1 MKARIQVVACRCCTE
16 MPPLL
21 DMERIMKATSERELV
36 VSTMLV
42 DRVCDAKSLK
52 QVVTEA
58 KEREVDRA
66 MVLACQK
73 KDVNPGLLSAYVRA
87 GINEFMVEYVDL
99 RDEVVLPHLS
109 DGRRAQAKAE
119 AKALAGLDRLMMLK
133 PLEKAHEAMRTAN
146 VVVLGGGA
154 SGRRA
159 AEAAAAQ
166 GAHTVI
172 IEKSVKDYKAP
183 GVIMPNSALVA
194 ASGYG
199 GNFVLTIRAG
209 EVTEELEC
217 AAVVVATGGG
227 WAELKGP
234 LAKACKSAVPLYTLH
249 EQMRAGSVPKGP
261 VVIVDTPDPAG
272 KGLAVQDFA
281 WDESLD
287 MAAEIKR
294 NAPQEEVYV
303 VFQEMRAFGLSELA
317 YKDAAEMGVKFIR
330 YDRAA
335 GPKIDPKEPTR
346 LTVKDLSQGEVLSIP
361 FGSLAFAAIPAN
373 RDNKGIADAL
383 RIPMTPEGGV
393 RRGSIQR
400 WPVSTPRPGVFVC
413 GSAMFPKSREMAEAE
428 GEAAGLMAGRF
439 AMQGALEYGG
449 VVAEVTQEK
458 CSACLTCVRT
468 CPYEA
473 PFLGTAGKIEIR
485 TQACQGCGMCVGICP
500 SKALELRGFTD
511 DQIGQETRT
520 MLGGDF

>member
-21 DMERIMKATSERELV
+21 DMSKLMGAASERELV
-36 VSTMLV
+36 VSSLLV
-42 DRVCDAKSLK
+42 DRVCDGKSIK
-52 QVVTEA
+52 QVVAEA

-73 KDVNPGLLSAYVRA
+73 KDVNPALLSAYVRA
-87 GINEFMVEYVDL
+87 GVNEFLVEYVDL
-99 RDEVVLPHLS
+99 RDEVVLPHLG
-109 DGRRAQAKAE
+109 DAKRAQAKAE
-119 AKALAGLDRLMMLK
+119 AKVRAGLDRLMMLT
-133 PLEKAHEAMRTAN
+133 PLEKAREEMRTAN

-159 AEAAAAQ
+159 AEVAAAQ

-183 GVIMPNSALVA
+183 GVIMPNSTLLGAK
-194 ASGYG
+194 GYG
-199 GNFVLTIRAG
+199 GNFVLTVKAG
-209 EVTEELEC
+209 EKVEELEC

-234 LAKACKSAVPLYTLH
+234 LAKACRSAVPLYKLH
-249 EQMRAGSVPKGP
+249 EQMASGAALKGP

-272 KGLAVQDFA
+272 KGLAVMDFA
-281 WDESLD
+281 WDESLEL
-287 MAAEIKR
+287 ASEIKR
-294 NAPQEEVYV
+294 RAPQEDVYV
-303 VFQEMRAFGLSELA
+303 IFQEMRAFGLSELA
-317 YKDAAEMGVKFIR
+317 YKDVQELGVRFVR
-330 YDRAA
+330 YDRSA
-335 GPKIDPKEPTR
+335 GPKIDPKEPGK

-373 RDNKGIADAL
+373 RDNEGIADAL
-383 RIPMTPEGGV
+383 RIPMSPEGGV

-439 AMQGALEYGG
+439 AMQGSIEYGG
-449 VVAEVTQEK
+449 VVAEVAQEK

-473 PFLGTAGKIEIR
+473 PYIGAAGKIEIR
-485 TQACQGCGMCVGICP
+485 AQACQGCGMCVGICP

-511 DQIGQETRT
+511 DQVAQETRT